1 MQHATPAAPAVRE
14 TLERILASETFGRS
28 ERARKLLRYLV
39 ERQQAGEAERL
50 KGFSIAVDVFGK
62 DADFD
67 SATDAVVRVQAGR
80 LRDLLQQYA
89 AAEGARDP
97 VRIVVPR
104 GSYVP
109 TYERTMVQP
118 DLEREASVPGKAASA
133 ATAPA
138 SAAPLPSINRQFR
151 LVWLAFGLVVAM
163 LGVLI
168 FRQNSILLPASG
180 DAAEVERGA
189 TASIAR
195 LPPLEAL
202 PVVYLAV
209 KDDSPQA
216 ARVAAALRAGLPGFD
231 TVDFIG
237 RDPGKARNPSLDPT
251 SFVFEVLKGATAG
264 DVAVELQNVATDRVL
279 LSRNLT
285 AAETAPGKVE
295 DRIAGMLSSTVLP
308 SGTIYGYIEQAGIQT
323 GLTRCMLF
331 DEAYYQDQN
340 AKSHEAAYRCL
351 ETLAEQDVKSPLVY
365 SELASLQLEAVTD
378 GYAYP
383 PGASI
388 DKATALAHKAL
399 LKGAT
404 SAAAHRAYGYLNSR
418 LGNSEESIRWMRKA
432 YELNTYDLSMAA
444 AYGYGLIFAGRYD
457 QGTPIMARAVE
468 ASSAHPTWWDFGLFL
483 GAFMEGDTRR
493 ATRAASALMTTEAKS
508 HYLAARLI
516 TAKAT
521 GDEKGRLAALSELA
535 TNFPK
540 FAANPRKAFT
550 ERNYPADLTDRLV
563 AALRDAGLGGGS

>member
-1 MQHATPAAPAVRE
+1 VRE

-39 ERQQAGEAERL
+39 ERQQAGEADRL

-80 LRDLLQQYA
+80 LRELLQQYTA
-89 AAEGARDP
+89 TEGACDP
-97 VRIVVPR
+97 VRIVIPR

-109 TYERTMVQP
+109 TYERNLVRP
-118 DLEREASVPGKAASA
+118 VAEPEAAPEPAVAPPGADALA
-133 ATAPA
+133 G
-138 SAAPLPSINRQFR
+138 AAPLPSIARQLK

-168 FRQNSILLPASG
+168 FRQNSILLPAGG

-195 LPPLEAL
+195 PQSMEAL
-202 PVVYLAV
+202 PAVYLSV

-237 RDPGKARNPSLDPT
+237 RDPDKARDPSLDPT
-251 SFVFEVLKGATAG
+251 SFVFEVLSGATTG
-264 DVAVELQNVATDRVL
+264 DVAVELRNVATDRVL
-279 LSRNLT
+279 LSRNL
-285 AAETAPGKVE
+285 AAEETAPGRVE
-295 DRIAGMLSSTVLP
+295 DRIAGVLSSTVAA
-308 SGTIYGYIEQAGIQT
+308 SGTIYGYIEQTGIQT
-323 GLTRCMLF
+323 GLTRCMLL

-351 ETLAEQDVKSPLVY
+351 ETLARQDVKSPLVY

-388 DKATALAHKAL
+388 DKATAFAHKAV

-444 AYGYGLIFAGRYD
+444 AYGYGLIFAGRYGA
-457 QGTPIMARAVE
+457 GTPIMARAVE

-483 GAFMEGDTRR
+483 GAFMEGDTDR
-493 ATRAASALMTTEAKS
+493 AARAASALMTTAAKS

-521 GDEKGRLAALSELA
+521 GDEKARQAALSELTA
-535 TNFPK
+535 NFPK
-540 FAANPRKAFT
+540 FAADPREAFLK
-550 ERNYPADLTDRLV
+550 RNYPADLTDRLV